1 MESNRVELKEYV
13 LNEELLNKN
22 MNDEF
27 GIESIIKEGNKSIG
41 VVGEGHKG
49 YYFEGEFENGK
60 AFLYS
65 PSKELIGEVIFVK
78 GKINGECKFYKNGK
92 LYWEGRMVNG
102 YRNG

>member
-27 GIESIIKEGNKSIG
+27 GIESKSIG

-92 LYWEGRMVNG
+92 WISKWMKMVYQINLFMRMD
-102 YRNG
+102 